1 MVIGM
6 FKTHQQGIGVYR
18 HMLTRKWRRTGVN
31 YFIMETR
38 SPQDS
43 NHDPDASAQ
52 EVSRLKKLN
61 SALEDSIAQR
71 TQSLRL
77 SQSELYDLIESVN
90 DAIFT
95 TDRAGR
101 ILFANRA
108 TFEMLGYT
116 SSELI
121 GQRFTRFLASGFKA
135 LEDRIKEAAKRRDV
149 QLYAEVQVV
158 HADGSARWIGQ
169 NVRFKYFEGK
179 LLKVQVVGRDI
190 TAQREFDNKLRGS
203 EEKYRGIIENMEL
216 GLLEVDMHGIVVR
229 AYDHFCEMLGYSE
242 EELIGRDPADFLLAT
257 SEQREMGD
265 RIDERASGQEGVY
278 EANVLTKS
286 GEEKCLLISAA
297 PVFGTDGEVVGS
309 VGIHYDIT
317 ARKKNEDALDQARR
331 EALAAR
337 DAEKD
342 FLAKMSH
349 EIRTPMNAIVG
360 MAHLLKDTG
369 LNKEQREYA
378 GAILHAASLL
388 QGLLNSVLDLSK
400 IDDGAIQCKYRS
412 GSFQNTLLEV
422 YDSFRF
428 ILREKG
434 VELSLDVDAA
444 LPRLLKFDRGI
455 VSQILLNLV
464 GNAVKFTDSGK
475 IVISARWFPAVGGA
489 SPHVL
494 LGVSDTGIGISAGEV
509 PLIFERFHQVEQDGE
524 FRSGSTG
531 LGLSIVRELAE
542 IHGGHVSV
550 KSQEGEGSLFEVD
563 LVVHEPKKQPVSQR
577 SAPPDFK
584 GIRVLIAEDN
594 PFNARYITRLMQRW
608 SVQYE
613 VVENGHLAI
622 EAYANSKWDLVLM
635 DVQMPECDGLE
646 ATRKIRA
653 IEADRGARTAC
664 IIGLSAFDFD
674 HDIQA
679 AMLAGMDHH
688 IRKPYTPDDLSNK
701 MRVALEGGAEELRPD
716 LVRSPEHPVHTMCE
730 GDEELWAE
738 LQVVFRNGWPQLR
751 KEIESSVAENSPKMQ
766 HQALHKIKPSLAM
779 VNLQEAYA
787 RCLSMERRA
796 KTGENLPP
804 DEVLL
809 LVDEIAVWVD
819 KRAVTED

>member
-1 MVIGM
+1 M
-6 FKTHQQGIGVYR
+6 FKTHQQGIYVNR
-18 HMLTRKWRRTGVN
+18 HMPTRKWRRTGVN

-52 EVSRLKKLN
+52 EVSRLQKLN
-61 SALEDSIAQR
+61 NALEDSIAQR

-77 SQSELYDLIESVN
+77 SQSELLDLIESVN
-90 DAIFT
+90 DSIFT

-101 ILFANRA
+101 ILFANQA
-108 TFEMLGYT
+108 TFEILGYT
-116 SSELI
+116 PSELI

-135 LEDRIKEAAKRRDV
+135 FGDRIKEAAKRRDV

-158 HADGSARWIGQ
+158 HADGTTRWIGQ
-169 NVRFKYFEGK
+169 NVRFNYFEGK
-179 LLKVQVVGRDI
+179 LVKVQVVGRDI
-190 TAQREFDNKLRGS
+190 TAQREFDSKLRGS

-257 SEQREMGD
+257 KEQLEMGG
-265 RIDERASGQEGVY
+265 RINERAVGKGGLY

-297 PVFGTDGEVVGS
+297 PVLGTNGEVVGS
-309 VGIHYDIT
+309 VGIHCDIT

-349 EIRTPMNAIVG
+349 EIRTPMNAVVG

-369 LNKEQREYA
+369 LNKEQREYTE
-378 GAILHAASLL
+378 AILHAANLL

-400 IDDGAIQCKYRS
+400 IDGGAIQCKYRS

-434 VELSLDVDAA
+434 VELSLDVDPA
-444 LPRLLKFDRGI
+444 LPGLLKFDRGI

-475 IVISARWFPAVGGA
+475 IVISARWFPALRGE

-494 LGVSDTGIGISAGEV
+494 LGVSDTGVGISAGEV
-509 PLIFERFHQVEQDGE
+509 PLIFERFHQVEQAGE

-550 KSQEGEGSLFEVD
+550 KSDEGEGSLFEVD
-563 LVVHEPKKQPVSQR
+563 LVVHELKMQPVSLR
-577 SAPPDFK
+577 AAPSTFK

-608 SVQYE
+608 GVQYKL
-613 VVENGHLAI
+613 VENGLLAV
-622 EAYANSKWDLVLM
+622 ENYANSTWDLVLM

-653 IEADRGARTAC
+653 IEADRGARTAG

-701 MRVALEGGAEELRPD
+701 MREALGVGGEPLRPD

-738 LQVVFRNGWPQLR
+738 LQDVFRNGWPQLR
-751 KEIESSVAENSPKMQ
+751 KEIESSVAENNAKML

-779 VNLQEAYA
+779 VNLQEAYG

-796 KTGENLPP
+796 KTGENLPL
-804 DEVLL
+804 DEVAL
-809 LVDEIAVWVD
+809 LVDEIALWA
-819 KRAVTED
+819 K

>member
-1 MVIGM
+1 M
-6 FKTHQQGIGVYR
+6 FKTHQQGIYVNR
-18 HMLTRKWRRTGVN
+18 HMPTRKWRRTGVN

-43 NHDPDASAQ
+43 NHDPDASAR
-52 EVSRLKKLN
+52 EVSRLQKLN
-61 SALEDSIAQR
+61 NALEDSIAQR

-77 SQSELYDLIESVN
+77 SQSELRDLIESVN

-95 TDRAGR
+95 TDPAGR
-101 ILFANRA
+101 ILFANQA

-116 SSELI
+116 PSELI
-121 GQRFTRFLASGFKA
+121 GQRFTQFIPSGFKA
-135 LEDRIKEAAKRRDV
+135 FGDRIKEAAKRRDV

-190 TAQREFDNKLRGS
+190 TAQREFDRKLRGS

-242 EELIGRDPADFLLAT
+242 EELIGRDPADFLLAA

-265 RIDERASGQEGVY
+265 RIDERAGGQAGLY

-297 PVFGTDGEVVGS
+297 PVLGTNGEVVGS

-349 EIRTPMNAIVG
+349 EIRTPMNAVVG

-369 LNKEQREYA
+369 LNTEQREYT
-378 GAILHAASLL
+378 GAILHAANLL

-400 IDDGAIQCKYRS
+400 IDGGAIQCKYRS

-434 VELSLDVDAA
+434 VELSLDVDPA
-444 LPRLLKFDRGI
+444 LPGLLKFDRGI

-475 IVISARWFPAVGGA
+475 IVISARWFPALRGE
-489 SPHVL
+489 SPHVM
-494 LGVSDTGIGISAGEV
+494 LGVSDTGVGISAGEV
-509 PLIFERFHQVEQDGE
+509 SLIFERFHQVEQAGE

-550 KSQEGEGSLFEVD
+550 KSEEGEGSLFEVD
-563 LVVHEPKKQPVSQR
+563 LVVHEPKMQPVSQR
-577 SAPPDFK
+577 AAPSTFK

-608 SVQYE
+608 GVQYKL
-613 VVENGHLAI
+613 VENGLLAV
-622 EAYANSKWDLVLM
+622 ENYANSTWDLVLM

-653 IEADRGARTAC
+653 IEADRGTRTAG

-679 AMLAGMDHH
+679 AMQAGMDHH

-701 MRVALEGGAEELRPD
+701 MRMALEAEGEPLRPD

-738 LQVVFRNGWPQLR
+738 LQDVFRNGWPQLR
-751 KEIESSVAENSPKMQ
+751 KEIESSVAENSAKML

-779 VNLQEAYA
+779 VDLQDAYG
-787 RCLSMERRA
+787 RCVSMERRA
-796 KTGENLPP
+796 KTGENLPR
-804 DEVLL
+804 DEVAR
-809 LVDEIAVWVD
+809 LVDEIALWA
-819 KRAVTED
+819 K